1 MGFRNG
7 NKEIAMRNLILLSFL
22 LLLPML
28 GSGETATTE
37 KETTVL
43 ICTGKHAT
51 KYHKKKC
58 RGLKNCKAKIKE
70 ITLSKARED
79 GYKECKI
86 CYK

>member
-1 MGFRNG
+1 MKTA
-7 NKEIAMRNLILLSFL
+7 NKIHNMRKLILLSFL
-22 LLLPML
+22 ILLPML
-28 GSGETATTE
+28 GSGETTTIE

-58 RGLKNCKAKIKE
+58 RGLKNCKAKTKE

-79 GYKECKI
+79 GYNACKI